1 MRFTKCQQTSK
12 SGSVAISGWC
22 LNFNSL
28 RPLSVPGDSAVSFL
42 LRANSPQKTQ
52 TTLRGAE
59 VIFNAGCHCNDLYL
73 TTFGRDI
80 YHNLFGK
87 TAYCRLLGTTKEE
100 AMKLGIH
107 PEYTEITVTCAC
119 GETFNTRS
127 TRKGDLHVEICSA
140 CHPFFTG
147 KQKLVDT
154 AGRVDRFNKRYGKK
168 TAPEGTASAQ

>member
-1 MRFTKCQQTSK
+1 
-12 SGSVAISGWC
+12 
-22 LNFNSL
+22 
-28 RPLSVPGDSAVSFL
+28 
-42 LRANSPQKTQ
+42 
-52 TTLRGAE
+52 
-59 VIFNAGCHCNDLYL
+59 L
-73 TTFGRDI
+73 TTFSRDL
-80 YHNLFGK
+80 YHNLFGN
-87 TAYCRLLGTTKEE
+87 TAYCRLLGVTKEE
-100 AMKLGIH
+100 AMKPGIH

-154 AGRVDRFNKRYGKK
+154 TCRVDRFNKRYGKK